1 MSFASRLKEQRLK
14 MGLTQATLA
23 EALGVTKSAI
33 GNYETGL
40 NSPKAETLFKVFEVL
55 QCDANY
61 LFQDEMAD
69 IREETASPDEMAILV
84 KKYRR
89 LDPLSQKIVLSII
102 EMELNRTP
110 SSDTEE
116 TPRKDQAIPEN
127 CIFLPL
133 SEQPA
138 SAGTGVYLG
147 PEAFHSIK
155 VVKNSKTLRAA
166 FCVRVSGDS
175 MEPIYTDGDIVMV
188 SKESVLQ
195 DDIALVTLDGCGYV
209 KRMGDMYLVSEN
221 KKYKPIP
228 YDENVI
234 VNGRVIGVLRPEWI
248 LEM

>member
-14 MGLTQATLA
+14 MGLTQASLA

-40 NSPKAETLFKVFEVL
+40 NSPKAEILFKVFEVL

-61 LFQDEMAD
+61 LFQDEMAG
-69 IREETASPDEMAILV
+69 IREEMASPDEMANLV

-89 LDPLSQKIVLSII
+89 LDSLSQKIVLSII
-102 EMELNRTP
+102 EMELNRAP
-110 SSDTEE
+110 SSDTME
-116 TPRKDQAIPEN
+116 TSRKDESIAGN
-127 CIFLPL
+127 CILLQL

-138 SAGTGVYLG
+138 SAGTGIYLG
-147 PEAFHSIK
+147 PEAFRSIK
-155 VVKNSKTLRAA
+155 VIENNKTRRAA

-175 MEPIYTDGDIVMV
+175 MEPIYADGDIVMV
-188 SKESVLQ
+188 SKEPVLQ
-195 DDIALVTLDGCGYV
+195 NDIALVTLDGCGYI
-209 KRMGDMYLVSEN
+209 KRMGEMYLISEN

-234 VNGRVIGVLRPEWI
+234 VNGRVIGILQPEWVV
-248 LEM
+248 EM

>member
-116 TPRKDQAIPEN
+116 TPRKDQAFPEN

>member
-116 TPRKDQAIPEN
+116 TPRKDQASPEN

>member
-1 MSFASRLKEQRLK
+1 MPETFEPPSRYAALFPV
-14 MGLTQATLA
+14 A
-23 EALGVTKSAI
+23 ENTPPTEAI
-33 GNYETGL
+33 
-40 NSPKAETLFKVFEVL
+40 VV
-55 QCDANY
+55 
-61 LFQDEMAD
+61 
-69 IREETASPDEMAILV
+69 
-84 KKYRR
+84 
-89 LDPLSQKIVLSII
+89 
-102 EMELNRTP
+102 P
-110 SSDTEE
+110 SSD
-116 TPRKDQAIPEN
+116 QCGVIVPE
-127 CIFLPL
+127 ITGSSPIL
-133 SEQPA
+133 S
-138 SAGTGVYLG
+138 L
-147 PEAFHSIK
+147 
-155 VVKNSKTLRAA
+155 VKNSKTLRAA

>member
-55 QCDANY
+55 LCDANY

-69 IREETASPDEMAILV
+69 IREETASPDEMAILG

>member
-89 LDPLSQKIVLSII
+89 LDPLSQKIFLSII
-102 EMELNRTP
+102 EM
-110 SSDTEE
+110 
-116 TPRKDQAIPEN
+116 
-127 CIFLPL
+127 
-133 SEQPA
+133 
-138 SAGTGVYLG
+138 
-147 PEAFHSIK
+147 
-155 VVKNSKTLRAA
+155 
-166 FCVRVSGDS
+166 
-175 MEPIYTDGDIVMV
+175 
-188 SKESVLQ
+188 
-195 DDIALVTLDGCGYV
+195 
-209 KRMGDMYLVSEN
+209 
-221 KKYKPIP
+221 
-228 YDENVI
+228 
-234 VNGRVIGVLRPEWI
+234 
-248 LEM
+248 

>member
-69 IREETASPDEMAILV
+69 IREETASPDEMANLV

-138 SAGTGVYLG
+138 RY
-147 PEAFHSIK
+147 P
-155 VVKNSKTLRAA
+155 
-166 FCVRVSGDS
+166 
-175 MEPIYTDGDIVMV
+175 
-188 SKESVLQ
+188 VLQ
-195 DDIALVTLDGCGYV
+195 DPLL
-209 KRMGDMYLVSEN
+209 
-221 KKYKPIP
+221 
-228 YDENVI
+228 
-234 VNGRVIGVLRPEWI
+234 W
-248 LEM
+248 

>member
-14 MGLTQATLA
+14 MGLTQASLA

-40 NSPKAETLFKVFEVL
+40 NSPKAEILFKVFEVL

-69 IREETASPDEMAILV
+69 IREEMASPDEMANLV

-89 LDPLSQKIVLSII
+89 LDSLSQKIVLSII
-102 EMELNRTP
+102 EMELNRAP
-110 SSDTEE
+110 SSDTME
-116 TPRKDQAIPEN
+116 TSRKDESIAGN
-127 CIFLPL
+127 CILLQL

-138 SAGTGVYLG
+138 SAGTGIYLG
-147 PEAFHSIK
+147 PEAFRSIK
-155 VVKNSKTLRAA
+155 VIENNKTRRAA

-175 MEPIYTDGDIVMV
+175 MEPIYADGDIVMV
-188 SKESVLQ
+188 SKEPVLQ
-195 DDIALVTLDGCGYV
+195 NDIALVTLDGCGYI
-209 KRMGDMYLVSEN
+209 KRMGEMYLISEN

-234 VNGRVIGVLRPEWI
+234 VNGRVIGILQPEWVV
-248 LEM
+248 EM

>member
-69 IREETASPDEMAILV
+69 IREETASPDEMANLV

-89 LDPLSQKIVLSII
+89 LDPLSQKIVFSII

>member
-69 IREETASPDEMAILV
+69 IREETASPDEMANLV

-127 CIFLPL
+127 CIFLSL